1 MDALNVPHAA
11 TLSTIHS
18 AKGLEWESDFVLRA
32 ANGNIPSDLATE
44 SETEIE
50 EERRR
55 FYVALTRAKSHLHVL
70 HPHRYYFHNYRKSD
84 PHSYSQRTRFIPD
97 KLLPWFEPV
106 ATGQSTREF
115 PQGDVASAVT
125 TADVRKRIGRIW
137 A

>member
-18 AKGLEWESDFVLRA
+18 AKGLEWESDIVLHA

-70 HPHRYYFHNYRKSD
+70 HPHRYYFHNYRTSD
-84 PHSYSQRTRFIPD
+84 QHSQRTRLGVLGSGVQIS
-97 KLLPWFEPV
+97 KLAGQATFRHCTTSSANFE
-106 ATGQSTREF
+106 
-115 PQGDVASAVT
+115 
-125 TADVRKRIGRIW
+125 I
-137 A
+137 